1 MRALYPMP
9 PADGVA
15 YTEVVSSVASPPASS
30 APSVLPPR
38 RSLKARLS
46 AFYRRTALNPY
57 WLDQK
62 HLRRAVESLAPQASG
77 RMLDVGVGERPY
89 AALFAPHV
97 SHYYGLEYPPACD
110 NLNPGIS
117 QNVADLQGAVD
128 VWGDG
133 HALPFRSG
141 GFDTAL
147 CLEMLE
153 HVPDPDRVA
162 AEVARA
168 LRPGG
173 KLLLTVPFVAPMH
186 AVPYDF
192 YRYTREGIVALVQ
205 GAGLEVVSCEARGN
219 YALATGTLTAQW
231 MLRAFAARFEHR
243 DGSVSLSRWR
253 APFVLPLIALVQ
265 GLFALAGRFSHDT
278 NAALGWTVV
287 ARKPA

>member
-1 MRALYPMP
+1 
-9 PADGVA
+9 
-15 YTEVVSSVASPPASS
+15 
-30 APSVLPPR
+30 VLPPR

-46 AFYRRTALNPY
+46 AWHRRTALNPY
-57 WLDQK
+57 WLDLK
-62 HLRRAVESLAPQASG
+62 NLRQAVESLAPKASG

-89 AALFAPHV
+89 AALFAPYV

-110 NLNPGIS
+110 NLNPGITE
-117 QNVADLQGAVD
+117 NVAHLQGAVD

-133 HALPFRSG
+133 HHLPFREG

-147 CLEMLE
+147 CLELLE
-153 HVPDPDRVA
+153 HVPDPDRVV
-162 AEVARA
+162 EEIARA

-173 KLLLTVPFVAPMH
+173 KLLLTVPFIAPMH

-192 YRYTREGIVALVQ
+192 YRYTREGIGALVE
-205 GAGLEVVSCEARGN
+205 GAGLLVESCEARGN
-219 YALATGTLTAQW
+219 YPLATGTLTAQW
-231 MLRAFAARFEHR
+231 MLRAFAARSEHR

-265 GLFALAGRFSHDT
+265 GIYALAGRYSKDT

>member
-1 MRALYPMP
+1 M
-9 PADGVA
+9 A
-15 YTEVVSSVASPPASS
+15 YTEDVSSVASPKTPSP
-30 APSVLPPR
+30 PSVLPPR
-38 RSLKARLS
+38 RSLKARL
-46 AFYRRTALNPY
+46 AVWYRRTALNPY
-57 WLDQK
+57 WLDLK
-62 HLRRAVESLAPQASG
+62 NLRMAVESLAPQASG

-89 AALFAPHV
+89 SALFAPYV

-110 NLNPGIS
+110 NLNPGIT
-117 QNVADLQGAVD
+117 QNVSHLQGAVD

-133 HALPFRSG
+133 HHLPFRSG
-141 GFDTAL
+141 EFDTAL

-162 AEVARA
+162 GEIARA

-205 GAGLEVVSCEARGN
+205 AAGLEVVSCKARGN

-231 MLRAFAARFEHR
+231 MLRAFAARHEHR

-265 GLFALAGRFSHDT
+265 GIYALAGRFSSDT
-278 NAALGWTVV
+278 NASLGWTVV